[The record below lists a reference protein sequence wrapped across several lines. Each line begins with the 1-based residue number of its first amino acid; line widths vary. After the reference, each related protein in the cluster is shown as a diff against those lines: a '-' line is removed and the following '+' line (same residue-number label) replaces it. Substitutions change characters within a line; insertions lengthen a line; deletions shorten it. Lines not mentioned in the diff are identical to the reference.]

1 MHCAKSEEFSNFSL
15 NTHQLRFKILWL
27 LKLLEIPQIR
37 HFGQCWEINALF
49 DIIDLPTDLFGF
61 AAYSFNCGGLK

>member
-1 MHCAKSEEFSNFSL
+1 MPFPSL
-15 NTHQLRFKILWL
+15 SSSCKAPGHSIADIKRPFVG
-27 LKLLEIPQIR
+27 R
-37 HFGQCWEINALF
+37 EINALF

>member
-1 MHCAKSEEFSNFSL
+1 VSRPRELPPQPLAKRSRN
-15 NTHQLRFKILWL
+15 LWL